1 MPISLCLFFFSGFIG
16 YVQIAP
22 DDRTIIISCG
32 ITRNN
37 ICQFSRLKLKLCTR
51 GIIIENVRF
60 SCKSGG
66 QFYST
71 RIKPIFPIVL
81 SLKIDRD
88 RIK

>member
-1 MPISLCLFFFSGFIG
+1 MIDLYLVQTFYIG

-37 ICQFSRLKLKLCTR
+37 ICQFSRLKRKLCTR

-66 QFYST
+66 QFHSTCSSIHNSMNWTVYS
-71 RIKPIFPIVL
+71 
-81 SLKIDRD
+81 
-88 RIK
+88 

>member
-1 MPISLCLFFFSGFIG
+1 MINLVQTFYIG

-37 ICQFSRLKLKLCTR
+37 ICQFSRLKLYKR

-66 QFYST
+66 QF
-71 RIKPIFPIVL
+71 
-81 SLKIDRD
+81 
-88 RIK
+88 